1 MTNRETGVGMTGDA
15 GRWGGISAWSGLRL
29 LALLLLCAGGVRAQE
44 EGNIAGQIVLE
55 NAQMADVRMEVVLE
69 GRGSIVSR
77 TVNDNEGKFEFLQ
90 LPANT
95 YYVVVEAEGYQP
107 VRVAVAVNP
116 TVMPTSFVRVVLRRK
131 AVERNP
137 GEGPG
142 GAVDVAELAKKYPPE
157 VRKEYEAGQKAEARG
172 ENAAAMGHYE
182 EALRLAPEFYPAR
195 TSLGYR
201 KMQQG
206 NLAGAEEEFRR
217 VLETSGR
224 NAEAS
229 IFLGN
234 VLYLTHRD
242 AEARKALDEGLRLA
256 PFSALGHYLNG
267 EVLARLGEKALAERE
282 LKAAREF
289 DPRMPQAAMALGTF
303 YLQTGR
309 QSEALAVFEEFL
321 KTFPKDP
328 AAPKVREALAR
339 LKQAAKP

>member
-1 MTNRETGVGMTGDA
+1 MNGDA
-15 GRWGGISAWSGLRL
+15 GRWGRIAVWAGWRL
-29 LALLLLCAGGVRAQE
+29 LALLVVCAGGVRAQE

-55 NAQMADVRMEVVLE
+55 NAQMADVRMDVVLE

-77 TVNDNEGKFEFLQ
+77 TVSDNEGKFEFLQ

-107 VRVAVAVNP
+107 VRMTAAVNP
-116 TVMPTSFVRVVLRRK
+116 TVIPTTYVRVMLRRK
-131 AVERNP
+131 ALERAAEEARW
-137 GEGPG
+137 GS
-142 GAVDVAELAKKYPPE
+142 VDVAELEKKYPPE

-182 EALRLAPEFYPAR
+182 AALRIAPGFYPAR

-206 NLAGAEEEFRR
+206 DFSGAEEEFRR
-217 VLETSGR
+217 VLEASGR

-242 AEARKALDEGLRLA
+242 EEARKALEAGLRLA
-256 PFSALGHYLNG
+256 PFSALGHCLNG
-267 EVLARLGEKALAERE
+267 QVLARLGEKALAERE

-303 YLQTGR
+303 YLQAGR
-309 QSEALAVFEEFL
+309 QSEAVAVFEAFL
-321 KTFPKDP
+321 KQFPKDP
-328 AAPKVREALAR
+328 AAAKVREALAR
-339 LKQAAKP
+339 LKQTDKP